1 MKEQLAHL
9 HDRTTILAEKLS
21 ALSTLANQVTDML
34 KVADEAEEE
43 QQVLAV
49 NIDED
54 GDFVCTLD
62 GETITL
68 LNPHDVVTLAGWL
81 DATVQSATP
90 QVEQELKD
98 TGYERDL

>member
-9 HDRTTILAEKLS
+9 HNRTNTLAEKLS

-34 KVADEAEEE
+34 KVATGEE

-49 NIDED
+49 NVDED

-98 TGYERDL
+98 AGYESDL